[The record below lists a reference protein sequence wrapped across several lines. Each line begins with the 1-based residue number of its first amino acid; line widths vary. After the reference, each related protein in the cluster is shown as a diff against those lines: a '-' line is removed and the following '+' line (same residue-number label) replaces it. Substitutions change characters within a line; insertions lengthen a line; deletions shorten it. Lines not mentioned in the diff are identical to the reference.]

1 VWQWLPAVSSQF
13 FLALV
18 SNPTDVSGELLPGWP
33 VHHNPTKEISMNTR
47 KTLLSGLILA
57 LLAAIPIAASAAGNA
72 SSGAANT
79 MFCTFCHGTDGN
91 ITYVSPRLAGQHPA
105 MLTQT
110 LKAYKSGQR
119 LTHPMMNIVSQ
130 GLTEQDIADL
140 TAFYSSQRPLGME
153 KASLY
158 WRLGGI
164 GALTAAVDEVIATS
178 KADPRLAG
186 RLSGACRNKL
196 IDQLCEATGGPC
208 TFTGRDMKSAHTGM
222 HITEAEFGA
231 VAENLI
237 KTLDKFGVPA
247 REKNELVGLIA
258 PMKGDIIGR

>member
-1 VWQWLPAVSSQF
+1 MTKHQKITLS
-13 FLALV
+13 AL
-18 SNPTDVSGELLPGWP
+18 TA
-33 VHHNPTKEISMNTR
+33 
-47 KTLLSGLILA
+47 TLLLTISG
-57 LLAAIPIAASAAGNA
+57 AASAAGNA
-72 SSGAANT
+72 SNGAAKS
-79 MFCTFCHGTDGN
+79 MYCTFCHGTDGN
-91 ITYVSPRLAGQHPA
+91 VTYVSPRLAGQHPA

-110 LKAYKSGQR
+110 MKAYKSGQR
-119 LTHPMMNIVSQ
+119 VTHPMMNIISL
-130 GLTEQDIADL
+130 GLVDQDIADL
-140 TAFYSSQRPLGME
+140 AAFYSSQRPLGME

-158 WRLGGI
+158 WRLGGT
-164 GALTAAVDEVIATS
+164 GALKAAVDDVIATS

-186 RLSGACRNKL
+186 KLSGACRNKL

-208 TFTGRDMKSAHTGM
+208 TYTGRDMKSAHTGM

-258 PMKGDIIGR
+258 PMKGDIVGH